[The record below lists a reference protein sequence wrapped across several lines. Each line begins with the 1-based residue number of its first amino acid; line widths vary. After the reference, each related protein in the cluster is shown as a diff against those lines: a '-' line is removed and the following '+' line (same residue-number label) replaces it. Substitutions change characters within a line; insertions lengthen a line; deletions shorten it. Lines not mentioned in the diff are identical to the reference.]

1 MSLKN
6 KLVSTFTLGAA
17 VFAFS
22 AIGMAQE
29 VTTTT
34 TDKTEKVK
42 GEHRGHGKRG
52 FGREGKFEGKRGFGH
67 RGMGKG
73 RMGMGKM
80 GMFRGI
86 ELTEDQKAQFKA
98 IHEANK
104 PSQELREEMMTLHAA
119 KRAGTITADQQLRI
133 DTLKAQAKER
143 HASVKSQIEGIL
155 TAEQKLQI
163 ETRKQEMKLKMQ
175 ERRQQRELRKAATP
189 ATEKPKDN

>member
-34 TDKTEKVK
+34 TDKTDKVK

-52 FGREGKFEGKRGFGH
+52 FGKRGDFDGKRGFGH
-67 RGMGKG
+67 RGMG
-73 RMGMGKM
+73 RMGKR

-104 PSQELREEMMTLHAA
+104 PSQELRDEMRTLHAA

-133 DTLKAQAKER
+133 DTLKAQAKEKR
-143 HASVKSQIEGIL
+143 ASVKSQIDAIL

-175 ERRQQRELRKAATP
+175 ERREQRKLRKAATP

>member
-34 TDKTEKVK
+34 TDKTDKVK

-52 FGREGKFEGKRGFGH
+52 FGRGDHDGKRGHH
-67 RGMGKG
+67 R
-73 RMGMGKM
+73 GMGKM

-86 ELTEDQKAQFKA
+86 DLTEDQKAQFKA
-98 IHEANK
+98 IHQANK
-104 PSQELREEMMTLHAA
+104 PSQELRDEMRTLRSA

-133 DTLKAQAKER
+133 DTLKAQAKEKR
-143 HASVKSQIEGIL
+143 ASLKSQIDAIL

-163 ETRKQEMKLKMQ
+163 QTKRQEMKLKMQ
-175 ERRQQRELRKAATP
+175 ERREQRKLRKAAAP
-189 ATEKPKDN
+189 AAGETAKDN